1 MMKHLVLIASL
12 LVLLGTS
19 GARAQLPSGD
29 LRLWLKADSLN
40 LAEDAQ
46 VTQWVDSSPYG
57 TIFAPRTTG
66 EPNGPYAGG
75 PVEEYPHLQTVT
87 VNGRSFPTVS
97 FERNGSSAGNPAVD
111 RSGGTDRLYQV
122 NNRTPGADPLAI
134 ADGTSITSFTVFKP
148 NVTTSG
154 AYGYQVVWGKRG
166 NDAALMQLGLQND
179 GRFNYV
185 TYDSVTSYPTTNP
198 GVARA
203 WHVLNMNV
211 VEAGANDP
219 VSFFINDTQDPN
231 TPLTPNPVTVNGG
244 LIADRNDGINNDP
257 VGVVEPFG
265 IGGHA
270 QDCCGEGE
278 TFGGNIAEIIIY
290 ARELTPAESDQ
301 VSSYLATK
309 YLGPITFLGGDYN
322 DDDIVDAGDYVV
334 WRDNLGQFTALPNS
348 NPAALSEGFVDE
360 EDYAYWAANYG
371 RTISSAAANLQ
382 VAEPAS
388 GCLGLLASVTGA
400 FALRHRRRGM
410 PA

>member
-1 MMKHLVLIASL
+1 MKRVALTAALTVA
-12 LVLLGTS
+12 LGATS
-19 GARAQLPSGD
+19 VRAQIPSSD
-29 LRLWLKADSLN
+29 LRLWLKADSLG
-40 LAEDAQ
+40 LAEDAR

-57 TIFAPRTTG
+57 TIFAPRTTT
-66 EPNGPYAGG
+66 EPNGPFGG
-75 PVEEYPHLQTVT
+75 AAVEEYPHLDTVT
-87 VNGRSFPTVS
+87 LNGRSFPTVS
-97 FERNGSSAGNPAVD
+97 FERNGSALGNPAID
-111 RSGGTDRLYQV
+111 RSGSTDRLYQV

-134 ADGTSITSFTVFKP
+134 ADGTSITAFTVFMP

-166 NDAALMQLGLQND
+166 NEAALMQFGLQND

-198 GVARA
+198 GVAGS
-203 WHVLNMNV
+203 WHIANMNV
-211 VEAGANDP
+211 VEAGATDP
-219 VSFFINDTQDPN
+219 LSFFINDTEDPN
-231 TPLTPNPVTVNGG
+231 SPLVPNPVTANGG

-290 ARELTPAESDQ
+290 GRELTPTESDQ
-301 VSSYLATK
+301 VYSYLAQK

-322 DDDIVDAGDYVV
+322 DDNIVDAGDYVV

-360 EDYAYWAANYG
+360 EDYTYWAANYG
-371 RTISSAAANLQ
+371 HAISVSPANIL

-388 GCLGLLASVTGA
+388 VSLSALATLGGA
-400 FALRHRRRGM
+400 LALRRRRRLVSS
-410 PA
+410 